1 MAAFRDLERL
11 TRGFANDLRKVA
23 WDSDALGGD
32 VLTNLRGILD
42 DALDRIKTEVF
53 GTPPSSPRSASRPNR
68 EPGSPP
74 RPKPDPGPRQ

>member
-11 TRGFANDLRKVA
+11 ARGFANDLRKVA
-23 WDSDALGGD
+23 WDSEALGGD

-53 GTPPSSPRSASRPNR
+53 RPSARDQDRASDTDRPGQ
-68 EPGSPP
+68 P
-74 RPKPDPGPRQ
+74 